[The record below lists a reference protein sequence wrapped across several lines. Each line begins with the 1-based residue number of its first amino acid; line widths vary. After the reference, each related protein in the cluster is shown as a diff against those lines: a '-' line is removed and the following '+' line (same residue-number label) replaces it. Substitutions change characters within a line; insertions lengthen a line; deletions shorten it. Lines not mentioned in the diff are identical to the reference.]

1 MIRSQTR
8 KPTPAEVLALVG
20 EDGRGYDAAMR
31 RWGLPKSTLQ
41 AMARFARGNQ
51 RQREDAE
58 HIMATARRL
67 GSCYRA
73 SLVLGLAEGTVRSCF
88 EKAGLDWPRLPG
100 AERWR
105 KAREWKAARKAAA
118 ATPAPPRKPV
128 QLSLFGGRNG

>member
-20 EDGRGYDAAMR
+20 EDGRNYEAAIR
-31 RWGLPKSTLQ
+31 RWGIPKSTAK

-58 HIMATARRL
+58 YLMATARRL

-73 SLVLGLAEGTVRSCF
+73 GKALGLAEGTVRSCF
-88 EKAGLDWPRLPG
+88 EKAGLDWPRLSG

-105 KAREWKAARKAAA
+105 AANERKAAVRA
-118 ATPAPPRKPV
+118 ARAAVSTAPEPRRPV
-128 QLSLFGGRNG
+128 QLKLFGG

>member
-20 EDGRGYDAAMR
+20 KDGRGYDAAMR

-51 RQREDAE
+51 RQREDALL
-58 HIMATARRL
+58 IMETARRL

-118 ATPAPPRKPV
+118 AAPASPRKPV
-128 QLSLFGGRNG
+128 QLKLFG